1 MDIAEKE
8 ENKNPGEEKKFNL
21 LDEILDWIESF
32 AFASFMVLLIFIFMF
47 RTVVVDGGSMNPTLY
62 NSQRL
67 ILTHFNYTPERGDI
81 IVANSRGLN
90 KTIIKRCIGVAGDE
104 VVVDYDTHSV
114 TVNGE
119 VIDEP
124 YLDPASPMM
133 NKEYFDYTYQI
144 GENTY
149 KYNVPKGTVFA
160 MGDNRNGS
168 NDSRSRDVGFIPSE
182 DILGHAVFRFY
193 LGRDDDGNKLPGKVG
208 MI

>member
-1 MDIAEKE
+1 MVNES
-8 ENKNPGEEKKFNL
+8 KKFNL

-32 AFASFMVLLIFIFMF
+32 AFASFMVLLIFIFVF

-144 GENTY
+144 SENTY
-149 KYNVPKGTVFA
+149 KYTVPEGTVFA

-168 NDSRSRDVGFIPSE
+168 NDSRSRDVGFIPTE
-182 DILGHAVFRFY
+182 DILGHALFRFY
-193 LGRDDDGNKLPGKVG
+193 LGKDDDGNKLPGKIG
-208 MI
+208 KI